1 MSRRAKARRAQS
13 AEPGERDGS
22 VDPPAASFRENQ
34 NRGSEETLDMS
45 SVMATDMQQGG
56 GPRMK
61 RAPVRTPM
69 PGRSGVGGMSTRSMF
84 WRRAPEYHLHLA
96 DL

>member
-1 MSRRAKARRAQS
+1 
-13 AEPGERDGS
+13 
-22 VDPPAASFRENQ
+22 
-34 NRGSEETLDMS
+34 MS